1 MISGCFST
9 KGRPLE
15 TVVNHTIG
23 KNGTSMT
30 FRPARFDKIS
40 AGGVTNAASASP
52 SRTASQ

>member
-1 MISGCFST
+1 MMSGCFST
-9 KGRPLE
+9 NGRPLE

-30 FRPARFDKIS
+30 FSPARFDRIS